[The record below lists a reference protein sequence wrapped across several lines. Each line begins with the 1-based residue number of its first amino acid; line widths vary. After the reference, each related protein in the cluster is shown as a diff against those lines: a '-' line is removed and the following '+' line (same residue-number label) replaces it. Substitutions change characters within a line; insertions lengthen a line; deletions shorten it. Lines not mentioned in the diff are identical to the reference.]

1 MKLYE
6 IFIDNRLD
14 YEDNEFYSKLIVA
27 NSLKEAEI
35 RAKNWMKEVTNLV
48 MKGCLLMKNNSFKLI
63 CDNCGNMA
71 ELKNNTSNEDY
82 SGKFSFYPIQNERI
96 SIYCQKCDNEVFIDE
111 DYFMM

>member
-35 RAKNWMKEVTNLV
+35 RAKNWMKEVFGVNTYGKPV
-48 MKGCLLMKNNSFKLI
+48 AWVEERTEVDGFKV
-63 CDNCGNMA
+63 
-71 ELKNNTSNEDY
+71 TVSR
-82 SGKFSFYPIQNERI
+82 QN
-96 SIYCQKCDNEVFIDE
+96 K
-111 DYFMM
+111 